1 MPSGS
6 WPSPGAVVTVAC
18 WWWSRAWPAPCSA
31 TPRSQQVPAE
41 AWGDTCLLL
50 PPSLSECTYSGLFST
65 MPLPSDGHLSLSEVL
80 ADFPV
85 NLLYRLAQEDTP

>member
-1 MPSGS
+1 
-6 WPSPGAVVTVAC
+6 
-18 WWWSRAWPAPCSA
+18 
-31 TPRSQQVPAE
+31 
-41 AWGDTCLLL
+41 CLLL

>member
-1 MPSGS
+1 MELRIDNLTQRYRG
-6 WPSPGAVVTVAC
+6 VTALKGVNTQL
-18 WWWSRAWPAPCSA
+18 RG
-31 TPRSQQVPAE
+31 
-41 AWGDTCLLL
+41 GDTCLLL